1 VPVAGAHEVAPEG
14 EVVPVEATKTPPAEP
29 SASKV
34 REQTVARGHVE
45 VGHRFVD
52 FTAPRLGG
60 GQLRLSEFIGPKVVV
75 LQFWGVRCSPC
86 LAEMAFLSEV
96 QSLRREQLQ
105 VIGVNTDRAPLEQ
118 LQQAMASRAISPAF
132 PIVADQDFSISG
144 TYTQWLVPVSVLI
157 DRRGV
162 VRAIHTG
169 YNAQLGS
176 TLREEI
182 EGLLTED

>member
-1 VPVAGAHEVAPEG
+1 
-14 EVVPVEATKTPPAEP
+14 
-29 SASKV
+29 
-34 REQTVARGHVE
+34 
-45 VGHRFVD
+45 
-52 FTAPRLGG
+52 
-60 GQLRLSEFIGPKVVV
+60 
-75 LQFWGVRCSPC
+75 
-86 LAEMAFLSEV
+86 MAFLSEM
-96 QSLRREQLQ
+96 QGLHAERLQ

-132 PIVADQDFSISG
+132 PIVSDQDFSISG